1 MRKFSITKEF
11 DALLI
16 QIRSDIFLL
25 KQTVKDE
32 KRIKISIQDYY
43 RILFEIY
50 FAKERS
56 EASNQPKQTLN
67 FTKIYGIEIV
77 NGYINQ
83 ICIFDEYAEPEDKF
97 LEPIL
102 ITL

>member
-32 KRIKISIQDYY
+32 KRIKISIPDYY

-50 FAKERS
+50 F
-56 EASNQPKQTLN
+56 
-67 FTKIYGIEIV
+67 
-77 NGYINQ
+77 
-83 ICIFDEYAEPEDKF
+83 
-97 LEPIL
+97 
-102 ITL
+102 

>member
-11 DALLI
+11 DSLLYE
-16 QIRSDIFLL
+16 IRRDIFSL

-32 KRIKISIQDYY
+32 KRIKISIPSYY
-43 RILFEIY
+43 KILLDNYNYREMKANFLFMQMPKFE
-50 FAKERS
+50 
-56 EASNQPKQTLN
+56 T
-67 FTKIYGIEIV
+67 IYGIEIV
-77 NGYINQ
+77 NGQNNQ
-83 ICIFDEYAEPEDKF
+83 ICIFDEYAQPGDEF